1 MNTGSELHFIS
12 FLLFK
17 PCPTPNPTLTGFLC
31 VALDI
36 LEFNQYYLYS
46 SIGEGILTAAR
57 VKDSFI
63 TKKSSPHQWQL
74 RKAVSLEF
82 FAQFAGNAKRY
93 LSAAWL
99 VILLLFFF
107 NSWEELLWILQV
119 SAFPDRQSL
128 FTSLV
133 PWTFLF
139 FPFSLED
146 TID

>member
-63 TKKSSPHQWQL
+63 TKKSS
-74 RKAVSLEF
+74 
-82 FAQFAGNAKRY
+82 
-93 LSAAWL
+93 L
-99 VILLLFFF
+99 VFLLFLMLLLFC
-107 NSWEELLWILQV
+107 LWYR
-119 SAFPDRQSL
+119 D
-128 FTSLV
+128 
-133 PWTFLF
+133 
-139 FPFSLED
+139 
-146 TID
+146 